1 LGNVLVELKIIAIK
15 GNDAFSYWGCGYLM
29 SLREENLN
37 VILAELLTEKGLK
50 ALGEVILRKRGR
62 RPEPDVL
69 IELNGVRI
77 VIEGKK
83 LGMWDA
89 LVEQCKERLDNNV
102 CDLCVMV
109 EYADVKLRKLV
120 PNQLDVRDALL
131 KGKFNIGFLSY
142 ADRAG
147 LDRWMAVTPRPEKY
161 LDVGFDDLLT
171 YLMSAYSRVVKEDI
185 MGPVIKRMNEV
196 LDEFAAKVSTTINVE
211 RLSEVLELEEKEEES
226 NAE

>member
-1 LGNVLVELKIIAIK
+1 
-15 GNDAFSYWGCGYLM
+15 M

-37 VILAELLTEKGLK
+37 ITLAELLTEKGLK
-50 ALGEVILRKRGR
+50 ALGEVILRKKRGR
-62 RPEPDVL
+62 LEPDVL

-109 EYADVKLRKLV
+109 EYADIRVRKLV
-120 PNQLDVRDALL
+120 PNQLDVKDALS

-142 ADRAG
+142 VDRAG
-147 LDRWMAVTPRPEKY
+147 LDRWMAVAPKPEKY

-196 LDEFAAKVSTTINVE
+196 LDEFAAKVSTAINVE
-211 RLSEVLELEEKEEES
+211 RLREVLELEETEEES
-226 NAE
+226 NEE